1 MSTKLLTNQQIEQYR
16 TEGYIVVDSL
26 IDSSSL
32 KRIDDAIV
40 EITDKALE
48 SEEFSEVLELELG
61 EVTKI
66 LEHLKLAHSNVH
78 WATLSEISQRVQQ
91 IRTRFLQQGSTADRL
106 QIEISR

>member
-78 WATLSEISQRVQQ
+78 
-91 IRTRFLQQGSTADRL
+91 
-106 QIEISR
+106 